1 MSEKLP
7 SHSSA
12 YHEVQ
17 KDGASYLV
25 NQDEYVHYRD
35 QPVQMDV
42 APDDDDD
49 DAFWE
54 NYATFGDVP
63 AFPVAEKDEL
73 DDGEE
78 AETEPTN
85 EQAGIIADQAD
96 TMAEQVQAENPST
109 TEVIHD
115 GEGLVIGEEA
125 KSQLPDGTEVLS
137 TKMQDGSQEVKII
150 LNPEEAT
157 NNQPHHELTIRSI
170 AGRHA
175 ISLDGRK
182 LPIGMLP
189 VAEQVIHELSH
200 NPTALNSL
208 REQVAPSQ
216 EPFVP
221 AESDINMRLD
231 ESMIGRSA
239 EKHMAEMDASFGEVG
254 RLLQGEV
261 NSQTLLYADK
271 LLASVVQRLDSGF
284 AGELALKQKAV
295 WSEDSPVMVQLYR
308 QYEAQKKQ
316 IHTVVRQARQQ
327 LRFAEN
333 SPLAD
338 GAESGEDLQKDV
350 AKTLGLVT
358 AARGE
363 MKRVKDT
370 AATMAREFMY
380 DPIAARGSGD
390 THAVNSQTVAPY
402 AVGGTSHAQQAPAPN
417 RVTLSGGLHSVT
429 ERPAA
434 GIQPQTVGSYSLGT
448 SSNRNHQKIAA

>member
-137 TKMQDGSQEVKII
+137 TKMQDGS
-150 LNPEEAT
+150 
-157 NNQPHHELTIRSI
+157 
-170 AGRHA
+170 
-175 ISLDGRK
+175 
-182 LPIGMLP
+182 
-189 VAEQVIHELSH
+189 
-200 NPTALNSL
+200 
-208 REQVAPSQ
+208 
-216 EPFVP
+216 
-221 AESDINMRLD
+221 
-231 ESMIGRSA
+231 
-239 EKHMAEMDASFGEVG
+239 
-254 RLLQGEV
+254 
-261 NSQTLLYADK
+261 
-271 LLASVVQRLDSGF
+271 
-284 AGELALKQKAV
+284 
-295 WSEDSPVMVQLYR
+295 
-308 QYEAQKKQ
+308 
-316 IHTVVRQARQQ
+316 
-327 LRFAEN
+327 
-333 SPLAD
+333 
-338 GAESGEDLQKDV
+338 
-350 AKTLGLVT
+350 
-358 AARGE
+358 
-363 MKRVKDT
+363 
-370 AATMAREFMY
+370 
-380 DPIAARGSGD
+380 
-390 THAVNSQTVAPY
+390 
-402 AVGGTSHAQQAPAPN
+402 
-417 RVTLSGGLHSVT
+417 
-429 ERPAA
+429 
-434 GIQPQTVGSYSLGT
+434 
-448 SSNRNHQKIAA
+448 